1 MIYKQPK
8 GFSMVEMIV
17 VMVILAI
24 LGSVAYPSYIKSQR
38 ETRRNDAYSGLFEI
52 KSIID
57 NYLAINNAG
66 DYSGWNAAAANAN
79 IKYNPNSKGKYYT
92 LTISNFSTGPFSYT
106 IRATAVG
113 TQTSDSGC
121 TVIFL
126 DSNNTKTPIT
136 CW

>member
-1 MIYKQPK
+1 MFYKQSN

-17 VMVILAI
+17 VLVILVILASI
-24 LGSVAYPSYIKSQR
+24 AYPSYIKTQR
-38 ETRRNDAYSGLFEI
+38 ETRRNDAYSGLIEI

-57 NYLAINNAG
+57 NYLAINDTD
-66 DYSGWNAAAANAN
+66 DYSGWGVATANAK

-92 LTISNFSTGPFSYT
+92 FTISKFSTSPFSYQ
-106 IRATAVG
+106 IKASAVG

-126 DSNNTKTPIT
+126 DSDNTKTPIN

>member
-57 NYLAINNAG
+57 NYLAINETAN
-66 DYSGWNAAAANAN
+66 YSGWNAATANTT
-79 IKYNPNSKGKYYT
+79 IKYNTRSKGKYYT